1 MGRKEKLNAAYS
13 IITGDTEK
21 ATRAATSKPL
31 GVVLTAEQITR
42 LDQIAADLQTNRHKV
57 LQYAVGDLSSVMM
70 LGKNPKCELKLKK
83 YWIFESIL
91 LCQNIGYFSEV
102 VI

>member
-13 IITGDTEK
+13 IITGDAEK
-21 ATRAATSKPL
+21 STRAATSKPL

-57 LQYAVGDLSSVMM
+57 LQYAVGDFIKRYDA
-70 LGKNPKCELKLKK
+70 GEKPKMRTETKK
-83 YWIFESIL
+83 VLDI
-91 LCQNIGYFSEV
+91 
-102 VI
+102 

>member
-57 LQYAVGDLSSVMM
+57 LQYAVGDFIKRYDA
-70 LGKNPKCELKLKK
+70 GEKPKMRTETKK
-83 YWIFESIL
+83 VLDI
-91 LCQNIGYFSEV
+91 
-102 VI
+102 